1 MAVPSFTIF
10 GFIEDVERT
19 PKPVFPSI
27 FVKWYLVHGLQ
38 L

>member
-10 GFIEDVERT
+10 GFIEDGERT
-19 PKPVFPSI
+19 PKPVFRSI
-27 FVKWYLVHGLQ
+27 FVKWHLVHRLQ